1 VEQAMSTKLDKP
13 YRQRVYHLQHPAK
26 NTFTSDI
33 YTLKDALSFAGLQ
46 EDKTKMDKLN
56 FGVIDL
62 KVGCTVTLKQQKNIY
77 LGGTDADKCPSD
89 LRGAKYATTKIELKK
104 GALISWDQGFDAAG
118 KQVWGA
124 TQGGY
129 IFIKQ

>member
-1 VEQAMSTKLDKP
+1 
-13 YRQRVYHLQHPAK
+13 
-26 NTFTSDI
+26 
-33 YTLKDALSFAGLQ
+33 
-46 EDKTKMDKLN
+46 
-56 FGVIDL
+56 
-62 KVGCTVTLKQQKNIY
+62 VTLKQQKNIY